1 MKKIFP
7 LFLFLATV
15 LPFVG
20 CDDDDNTVTPPTP
33 EQPVLELNAPEITV
47 SDKGGVTETGYT
59 LTNPIKGAALKA
71 VTSADWLSEL
81 TASEGKISFKAAANT
96 VPESRTAVIR
106 FNYPELKNAPELTVK
121 QDAAEEVVPD
131 PEISLNATEVNVPH
145 KGGIAEM
152 TYTLTNPVEGAEL
165 TAVSTAEW
173 ISDLNTS
180 VEGKI
185 TFTVAP
191 NELTEPRTTEIE
203 MTYPGIKNPIRFAVN
218 QEATPKPTTITPD
231 SEVVTV
237 PAEGGAAEMTY
248 TLTNPVEGAELTA
261 VSTAEWISDLNT
273 SVEGKITF
281 TVAPN
286 EVSTPRSAIVELTYP
301 GMETK
306 PQFTVEQAAAEEK
319 AVFKITLSNPTTNS
333 FIMNLELL
341 VPDMK
346 YFYHV
351 LPASAVAECPT
362 DDDLYAYDVAF
373 YEDLDASTGLGWQAW
388 AIDDLQTTS
397 IRDCKITNMMPDTE
411 YVVYAYGVDDNLTR
425 TTPITRATI
434 RTQAPQMLN
443 VQFNIELLSDT
454 AGEIKAEVTAED
466 YNGYFVAK
474 VFTNV
479 DAGDTDEIVL
489 DKISRYWADEVKMAG
504 WIGYTFEQLMSQH
517 GAIGSTIVT
526 RSTDPGQKCYVY
538 AFAVDENALR
548 CSKITILP
556 VTAK

>member
-1 MKKIFP
+1 MKKIFT

-33 EQPVLELNAPEITV
+33 ELPVLELNAPEITV

-71 VTSADWLSEL
+71 VTSADWISEL

-106 FNYPELKNAPELTVK
+106 FSYPELKNAPELTVK
-121 QDAAEEVVPD
+121 QEAAEEVVPD
-131 PEISLNATEVNVPH
+131 PEISLNTTEVNVPH

-165 TAVSTAEW
+165 TA
-173 ISDLNTS
+173 
-180 VEGKI
+180 
-185 TFTVAP
+185 
-191 NELTEPRTTEIE
+191 
-203 MTYPGIKNPIRFAVN
+203 
-218 QEATPKPTTITPD
+218 AT
-231 SEVVTV
+231 
-237 PAEGGAAEMTY
+237 
-248 TLTNPVEGAELTA
+248 
-261 VSTAEWISDLNT
+261 TAEWISDLNT

-454 AGEIKAEVTAED
+454 AGEIKAEVTAEG

-489 DKISRYWADEVKMAG
+489 DKISQYWTDEVKMAG